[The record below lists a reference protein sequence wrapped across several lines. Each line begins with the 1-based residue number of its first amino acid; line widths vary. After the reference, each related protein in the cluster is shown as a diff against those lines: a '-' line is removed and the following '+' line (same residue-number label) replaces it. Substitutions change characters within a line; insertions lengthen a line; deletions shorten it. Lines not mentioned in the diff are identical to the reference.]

1 MLDHL
6 AAGDTVEVAPPA
18 GFFQLA
24 GHGPIVAFGAG
35 SGITPIF
42 SLLKT
47 ALARTSRPVHLLY
60 ANRDSE
66 SVIFRQELDALT
78 EAHGER
84 LHVVHHFDVDDGFVD
99 ANTVR
104 ALTGSLTEAEHY
116 ICGPT
121 PFMDIVE

>member
-42 SLLKT
+42 SLVKT

-60 ANRDSE
+60 ANRDRD
-66 SVIFRQELDALT
+66 SVIFGRELDALVD
-78 EAHGER
+78 AHGDQ

-99 ANTVR
+99 ADTVR
-104 ALTGSLTEAEHY
+104 SLA
-116 ICGPT
+116 G
-121 PFMDIVE
+121 